1 MKNKLTVKEW
11 INAVLISAFK
21 KIEQL
26 QILTIRQLKAL
37 AQKINRELGQVI
49 VKARFGKVM
58 SNMTKAELVDAIWSV
73 RVCQMQTR
81 SYDITLVKASL
92 RIYEYN
98 MVNGAPGSQHWISYF
113 GFNSD
118 KEGTAQQNAERFRT
132 AILKKG
138 LCHLA
143 AIRWKY
149 VLDEDTGELKP
160 NKDFRLKKTDFEYEV
175 KVWGIKNSI
184 FDSLV
189 KKDKQREWDEIRKP
203 IVPVWERPMEERID
217 FMQAWWNRAPHW
229 EKPKVKEMIAQCGLD
244 LEDNKVVIRF

>member
-143 AIRWKY
+143 AIRKA
-149 VLDEDTGELKP
+149 D
-160 NKDFRLKKTDFEYEV
+160 RLAKHGFEWEV

-184 FDSLV
+184 FESLV
-189 KKDKQREWDEIRKP
+189 EKDKQREWEELKKP
-203 IVPVWERPMEERID
+203 IIPIWERPLEDQIKDLQAQWDRSPTWDKKRIKD
-217 FMQAWWNRAPHW
+217 LLDR
-229 EKPKVKEMIAQCGLD
+229 CGLD
-244 LEDNKVVIRF
+244 LEDNKVVVKF